1 LTVPI
6 YLGQVQKELFNGR
19 CCQMNINT
27 RWEELKLIHS
37 QLPQLFPNIENAAAK
52 MVECIRAGG
61 KILVCGNGG
70 SAADAVHFTAEL
82 VSRFLQER
90 RAISAIPLT
99 GSSPALTAIANDYC
113 FEDVFARQVEAYGR
127 RGDVLV
133 GISTS
138 GRSINVLKAFRRGKA
153 LGLSNIALVGS
164 HTAGCLA
171 LADEIISV
179 PSDITPRVQECHIFI
194 IHLICEIIE
203 EKMISDTLF
212 LNKEGV
218 DYLEED

>member
-1 LTVPI
+1 MI
-6 YLGQVQKELFNGR
+6 
-19 CCQMNINT
+19 INT

-37 QLPQLFPNIENAAAK
+37 QLPQLFPNVENAAGK
-52 MVECIRAGG
+52 MVECIRDGG

-70 SAADAVHFTAEL
+70 SAADAVHFAAEL

-99 GSSPALTAIANDYC
+99 DSPALTAIANDYC

-138 GRSINVLKAFRRGKA
+138 GRSINVLKAFRKGKE

-179 PSDITPRVQECHIFI
+179 PSDFTPRVQECHIFI
-194 IHLICEIIE
+194 IHLICEIVE
-203 EKMISDTLF
+203 EKMISDEF
-212 LNKEGV
+212 SIKKEGV
-218 DYLEED
+218 GYLEEA